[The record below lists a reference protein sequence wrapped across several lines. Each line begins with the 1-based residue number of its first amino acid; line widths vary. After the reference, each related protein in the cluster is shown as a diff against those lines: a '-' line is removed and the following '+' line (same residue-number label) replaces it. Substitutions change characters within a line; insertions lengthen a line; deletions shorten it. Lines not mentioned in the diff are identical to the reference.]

1 MTLEAVI
8 ERVAAA
14 DSTADRD
21 RLRRTVLDTIAALGL
36 EVHPETRQV
45 YSPAALEERMQRS
58 RPSLPQQTGVRFRRR
73 Y

>member
-1 MTLEAVI
+1 MTVDAVI

-14 DSTADRD
+14 DATADRD

-36 EVHPETRQV
+36 EVNTQTREV
-45 YSPAALEERMQRS
+45 YNPAEGAYRS
-58 RPSLPQQTGVRFRRR
+58 RIPEQTGVRFKRR